1 MMKKCLVLVIAMM
14 LLLSLS
20 LANAQ
25 SAPSASVTIGS
36 VVPSTGSIVTDPEK
50 PQSEALSNVVI
61 TLKPVVPTETTEE
74 GEVPGVSEKQQEILT
89 QITEIVQT
97 QSQPVVEYFA
107 PEVVESVQQLL
118 PEETDVST
126 LQMDEFFQLKVEG
139 YVPTL
144 SDAVVES
151 EAAEGE
157 VPAQNIVP
165 VAFEFTTAYKE
176 DDQLVGMVGILPSD
190 AKEVSE
196 ALKAAGLEELGNV
209 DENGVF
215 WLAVKAEVID
225 GKVVI
230 HLPQGVLELSMDF
243 ETVFALFAARDTE
256 ALAAL

>member
-1 MMKKCLVLVIAMM
+1 MMKKCLALAFAVMM
-14 LLLSLS
+14 FLPFN

-25 SAPSASVTIGS
+25 SVPSASVTIGS
-36 VVPSTGSIVTDPEK
+36 VAPSTGNVVSDPEK
-50 PQSEALSNVVI
+50 PVSESLSNVII
-61 TLKPVVPTETTEE
+61 TLKPVVSPETTEE
-74 GEVPGVSEKQQEILT
+74 GEAPVVSEKQQEILT

-139 YVPTL
+139 YVPTASA
-144 SDAVVES
+144 SDKQP

-157 VPAQNIVP
+157 APVQNVVQI
-165 VAFEFTTAYKE
+165 AFEFTTTYKE
-176 DDQLVGMVGILPSD
+176 EDQLVAMVGILPSET
-190 AKEVSE
+190 KEITEV
-196 ALKAAGLEELGNV
+196 LKAVGLEELGSV

-225 GKVVI
+225 GKVIV
-230 HLPQGVLELSMDF
+230 HLPEGVLELSMDF
-243 ETVFALFAARDTE
+243 ETVFAL
-256 ALAAL
+256 LASR